1 MEIPPTETCQKESA
15 SSNITQA
22 SKPPVAEKTKKNSL
36 PSNNI
41 QGYKVHTRNR
51 EVFRNIQNQN
61 AFASKSHSISKTA
74 FRGHSSISIS
84 KENRAGSWSQ
94 LNSFRNMTDDEVM
107 KIKKTNTKRLPEYFP
122 YNFFLQKFQCFVDR
136 NSNLEEV
143 EIDVLK
149 ANMYMIQ
156 SKQIDLYIERMLIED
171 KKITTYINKDGKKIM
186 NLRIKNTLCI
196 MCQTAEHLCAICQ
209 RRVCHNHSPDS
220 KLEERNERHCEDCY
234 ATKVYKI

>member
-1 MEIPPTETCQKESA
+1 MSQIGKQVSGPHVPKNSQKKSSTTNNLQTLEIPPTEICQKESA

-22 SKPPVAEKTKKNSL
+22 SKPPVAVKTKKNSL

-107 KIKKTNTKRLPEYFP
+107 KIKKTNTKRLP
-122 YNFFLQKFQCFVDR
+122 
-136 NSNLEEV
+136 
-143 EIDVLK
+143 
-149 ANMYMIQ
+149 
-156 SKQIDLYIERMLIED
+156 
-171 KKITTYINKDGKKIM
+171 
-186 NLRIKNTLCI
+186 
-196 MCQTAEHLCAICQ
+196 
-209 RRVCHNHSPDS
+209 
-220 KLEERNERHCEDCY
+220 
-234 ATKVYKI
+234 

>member
-1 MEIPPTETCQKESA
+1 MSQIGKQVSGPHVPKNSQKKISTTNNLQTLEIPPTEICQKESA

-22 SKPPVAEKTKKNSL
+22 SKPPVAVKTKKNSL

-84 KENRAGSWSQ
+84 KENRAGSGSQ

-107 KIKKTNTKRLPEYFP
+107 KIKRQILKDCQSIFLTIFSSK
-122 YNFFLQKFQCFVDR
+122 NF
-136 NSNLEEV
+136 N
-143 EIDVLK
+143 VLWTG
-149 ANMYMIQ
+149 I
-156 SKQIDLYIERMLIED
+156 
-171 KKITTYINKDGKKIM
+171 
-186 NLRIKNTLCI
+186 
-196 MCQTAEHLCAICQ
+196 
-209 RRVCHNHSPDS
+209 
-220 KLEERNERHCEDCY
+220 
-234 ATKVYKI
+234 